1 MVGPTDQ
8 REAVQDLLTDA
19 DRLSISRACAIAGI
33 CPSTYRYNPKPKD
46 DRVVEQHLNVL
57 VHKHPSIG
65 FWSCYYRIR
74 NKGEKINHKRLRRV
88 YIAMNLNIRR
98 KPKKRLPERVKQP
111 LSVPDAMNQCWSI
124 DFMSDS
130 LRDGRKFRVLNI
142 IDDYNRESLA
152 IEVDTSLP
160 ALRVQRVL
168 NEIVKQRGLPGN
180 IRSDNGPEFI
190 SHVMEDWCKDNMVSW
205 HYIQPGRPMQ
215 NAYIERKNGSMR
227 RELLNAY
234 SFDSLKEVRELC
246 RQWRWDYNHER
257 PHKSLGYL
265 SPMLYAN
272 KYLLNS
278 DTEEQQ
284 CNTALSIDPRR
295 HGSLKAANAV

>member
-1 MVGPTDQ
+1 MVGPADQ
-8 REAVQDLLTDA
+8 RETVQDLLTDA

-33 CPSTYRYNPKPKD
+33 SPSTYRYRPKPKD
-46 DRVVEQHLNVL
+46 DRIVEQHLNVL
-57 VHKHPSIG
+57 VQKHPNIG

-74 NKGEKINHKRLRRV
+74 NKGEKINHKRLYRV
-88 YIAMNLNIRR
+88 YTDMSLNIRR
-98 KPKKRLPERVKQP
+98 RPKKRLPERIKQP
-111 LSVPDAMNQCWSI
+111 LSVPDAINQCWSI

-142 IDDYNRESLA
+142 IDDYNRESRA

-160 ALRVQRVL
+160 APRVQRVL
-168 NEIVKQRGLPGN
+168 DGIVRQRGLPGN

-190 SHVMEDWCKDNMVSW
+190 SRVMEDWCETNKVSW
-205 HYIQPGRPMQ
+205 HYIEPGRPMQ

-234 SFDSLKEVRELC
+234 CFDSLKEVRELC
-246 RQWRWDYNHER
+246 QQWRWDYNHER

-265 SPMLYAN
+265 SPVLYAN
-272 KYLLNS
+272 KHVLISDKKEQTLN
-278 DTEEQQ
+278 E
-284 CNTALSIDPRR
+284 ALSIDPRR
-295 HGSLKAANAV
+295 HGSLKAAPAV